1 MTTKYYELLKYSN
14 PDIVAHRLQEYLPG
28 TQLYI
33 SSRKDKKYMIQ
44 RPQGGWSHFGQ
55 LGYEDFTRHG
65 DPVRRD
71 RYLKRAMGIKG
82 EWMKNEYSPNSLSIV
97 LLW

>member
-1 MTTKYYELLKYSN
+1 MTKYDELLKYSN
-14 PDIVAHRLQEYLPG
+14 PEIVAQRLEEYLPG

-33 SSRKDKKYMIQ
+33 SSRANKKYMIQ

-55 LGYEDFTRHG
+55 IPYEDFTLHG
-65 DPVRRD
+65 DPVRRE
-71 RYLKRAMGIKG
+71 RYLKRAMAIRGDWK
-82 EWMKNEYSPNSLSIV
+82 KDEYSPNALSIV

>member
-1 MTTKYYELLKYSN
+1 MTKYEELLKYSN
-14 PDIVAHRLQEYLPG
+14 PDIVAQRLQEYLPG

-44 RPQGGWSHFGQ
+44 RPDGSWSHFGQ
-55 LGYEDFTRHG
+55 MGYSDFTRHG
-65 DPVRRD
+65 DPVRRE
-71 RYLKRAMGIKG
+71 RYLKRAMAIRGQ
-82 EWMKNEYSPNSLSIV
+82 WMKDPYSSNSLSIV